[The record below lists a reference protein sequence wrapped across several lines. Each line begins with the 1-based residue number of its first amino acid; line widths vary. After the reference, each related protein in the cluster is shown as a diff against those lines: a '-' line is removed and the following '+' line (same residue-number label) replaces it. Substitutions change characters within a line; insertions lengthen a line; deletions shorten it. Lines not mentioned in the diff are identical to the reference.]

1 MELLV
6 SHIIGAVKHFESE
19 AQRRLQYTR
28 ATGSGAR
35 GQGSGGLVRW
45 DWWLEELSRVVS
57 PFVFE
62 KSRRFAERLGAEAHR
77 LGFGPVWATMMRRES
92 CSA

>member
-1 MELLV
+1 M
-6 SHIIGAVKHFESE
+6 
-19 AQRRLQYTR
+19 
-28 ATGSGAR
+28 
-35 GQGSGGLVRW
+35 RW